1 MLGWVQTI
9 GGKFLSLA
17 QELKETILP
26 FIIDR
31 SSCILNSSASEIS
44 KIALRRWESASSRI
58 SIEWGY
64 VMPIKE
70 VKSSRSHRLLA
81 EFAIDSLKSS

>member
-26 FIIDR
+26 FMIDR
-31 SSCILNSSASEIS
+31 GSCMFNSSASEIS
-44 KIALRRWESASSRI
+44 KIALRRWESASPRI

-70 VKSSRSHRLLA
+70 VKPSRSHRLLA
-81 EFAIDSLKSS
+81 EFAIDALRSS